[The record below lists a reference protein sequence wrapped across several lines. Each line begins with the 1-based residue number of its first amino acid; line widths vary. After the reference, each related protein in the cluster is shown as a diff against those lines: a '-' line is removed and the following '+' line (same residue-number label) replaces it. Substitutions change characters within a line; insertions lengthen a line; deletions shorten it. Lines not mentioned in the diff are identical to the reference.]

1 MTTGKTIALTRRTFV
16 GKEISLLFNLLSRL
30 VITFLP
36 RSKCLLI
43 SWLQSPSSLR
53 EDPNDGTL
61 WPQRRGNH
69 HRSLDSCYSV
79 GLEVSSVHTKF
90 CTHSSILEW
99 LWFILTFLS
108 QCDFNLK
115 NLWLLA
121 KEFINIY
128 WVFFHMS
135 RDRSH
140 LSTTGILT
148 FYLKF
153 LIDNISMMAGIYAF
167 LSFFFVPLM
176 LRIIPGTKMV
186 LWKYLLHNSVDMK
199 SSQFRGIWGDS
210 VCFLKQTALSLEIN

>member
-1 MTTGKTIALTRRTFV
+1 MSQLFTSGGQSTGVSTLASFLPMNTQGWSPWGWTGWISLQSKGLSRVFSNTTLQKHQFFGTQLSSQSNSHSHYMTTGKTIALTRRTFV

-108 QCDFNLK
+108 QCAN
-115 NLWLLA
+115 NQ
-121 KEFINIY
+121 
-128 WVFFHMS
+128 
-135 RDRSH
+135 
-140 LSTTGILT
+140 G
-148 FYLKF
+148 
-153 LIDNISMMAGIYAF
+153 
-167 LSFFFVPLM
+167 
-176 LRIIPGTKMV
+176 
-186 LWKYLLHNSVDMK
+186 
-199 SSQFRGIWGDS
+199 
-210 VCFLKQTALSLEIN
+210 

>member
-1 MTTGKTIALTRRTFV
+1 MEPSGHREGETITDLW
-16 GKEISLLFNLLSRL
+16 IL
-30 VITFLP
+30 VI
-36 RSKCLLI
+36 LLD
-43 SWLQSPSSLR
+43 WRCPQCTLSSA
-53 EDPNDGTL
+53 
-61 WPQRRGNH
+61 
-69 HRSLDSCYSV
+69 
-79 GLEVSSVHTKF
+79 HTQQYWSD
-90 CTHSSILEW
+90 CW
-99 LWFILTFLS
+99 CILTFLS

-148 FYLKF
+148 FHLKF
-153 LIDNISMMAGIYAF
+153 SIDNISTIAGIYTF
-167 LSFFFVPLM
+167 FSFFFVPLM

-186 LWKYLLHNSVDMK
+186 PWKYLLHNSVAYIDMK

-210 VCFLKQTALSLEIN
+210 PYFLKQTALSLEIN